1 MNTIKQDL
9 RKNQILDAA
18 MKVITQNGYENSRMD
33 DVVKSSNMSKGAI
46 YWYYN
51 SKKDLYLDL
60 VNYWVMRYS
69 DMVTKIMEKDQKAS
83 LQLKRILN
91 YFIDEYEKDPEPF
104 KALTEFWS
112 MAQKD
117 KDFRKKLQKVYGAF
131 LDVIES
137 IISNGKKSGEFK
149 NLDTRIAALSI
160 MMNIETI
167 NWFTLFDDHGVSAR
181 EYFNT
186 LTDFILSGLLK
197 LSLIHI

>member
-18 MKVITQNGYENSRMD
+18 MEVITQNGYENSRMD
-33 DVVKSSNMSKGAI
+33 DVVKASNMSKGAI
-46 YWYYN
+46 YWYYK

-69 DMVTKIMEKDQKAS
+69 DMVSKIMEKDQKAS
-83 LQLKRILN
+83 NQLKQILN

-117 KDFRKKLQKVYGAF
+117 DDFHKKVQKVYAAF
-131 LDVIES
+131 LEVIES
-137 IISNGKKSGEFK
+137 IITNGKNSGEFK
-149 NLDTRIAALSI
+149 NVNTRIAALSI
-160 MMNIETI
+160 MINIETI

-181 EYFNT
+181 EYFDT
-186 LTDFILSGLLK
+186 LHDFILSGLLK
-197 LSLIHI
+197 KNNY

>member
-1 MNTIKQDL
+1 MDIRKQDL

-18 MKVITQNGYENSRMD
+18 MEVITRHGYENSRMD

-51 SKKDLYLDL
+51 SKKDIYLDL
-60 VNYWVMRYS
+60 VNYWVLRYS
-69 DMVTKIMEKDQKAS
+69 DMVSKILEKDQKAS
-83 LQLKRILN
+83 LQLKKIFS

-117 KDFRKKLQKVYGAF
+117 RDFRKKLQKVYGAF

-149 NLDTRIAALSI
+149 NLATRIAALSI

-167 NWFTLFDDHGVSAR
+167 NWFTLFDEHGVSAR

-197 LSLIHI
+197 K

>member
-1 MNTIKQDL
+1 MNTRKQDL
-9 RKNQILDAA
+9 RKNQILEAA
-18 MKVITQNGYENSRMD
+18 MEVITQNGYENSRMD

-46 YWYYN
+46 YWYYK

-83 LQLKRILN
+83 NQLKQILN

-117 KDFRKKLQKVYGAF
+117 DDFHKKVQKVYAAF
-131 LDVIES
+131 LEVIES
-137 IISNGKKSGEFK
+137 IITNGKNSGEFK
-149 NLDTRIAALSI
+149 NVNTRIAALSI
-160 MMNIETI
+160 MINIETI

-186 LTDFILSGLLK
+186 LRDFILAGLLK
-197 LSLIHI
+197 KI

>member
-1 MNTIKQDL
+1 MNVRRQDL

-18 MKVITQNGYENSRMD
+18 MEVITQHGYENSRMD
-33 DVVKSSNMSKGAI
+33 DVVKYSKMSKGAI

-51 SKKDLYLDL
+51 SKKDIYLDL
-60 VNYWVMRYS
+60 VNYWVLRYS
-69 DMVTKIMEKDQKAS
+69 DMVSKILEKDQKAS
-83 LQLKRILN
+83 LQLKKIFT

-117 KDFRKKLQKVYGAF
+117 RDFRKKLQKVYGAF

-149 NLDTRIAALSI
+149 NLHTRIAALSI

-167 NWFTLFDDHGVSAR
+167 NWFTLFDEHGVSAR
-181 EYFNT
+181 EYFST

-197 LSLIHI
+197 K

>member
-1 MNTIKQDL
+1 MDVIKQDL

-18 MKVITQNGYENSRMD
+18 MEVITRHGYENSRMD

-51 SKKDLYLDL
+51 SKKDIYLDL
-60 VNYWVMRYS
+60 VNYWVLRYS
-69 DMVTKIMEKDQKAS
+69 DMVSKILEKDQKAS
-83 LQLKRILN
+83 LQLKKIFS

-117 KDFRKKLQKVYGAF
+117 NDFRKKLQKVYGAF

-137 IISNGKKSGEFK
+137 IISNGNKSGEFK

-167 NWFTLFDDHGVSAR
+167 NWFTLFDEHGVSAR

-197 LSLIHI
+197 K

>member
-1 MNTIKQDL
+1 ME
-9 RKNQILDAA
+9 
-18 MKVITQNGYENSRMD
+18 VITRHGYENSRMD

-51 SKKDLYLDL
+51 SKKDIYLDL
-60 VNYWVMRYS
+60 VNYWVIRYS
-69 DMVTKIMEKDQKAS
+69 DMVSKILEKDQKAS
-83 LQLKRILN
+83 IQLKKLFN

-181 EYFNT
+181 EYFST

-197 LSLIHI
+197 K

>member
-1 MNTIKQDL
+1 MNTRKQDL

-18 MKVITQNGYENSRMD
+18 MEVITQNGYENSRMD

-46 YWYYN
+46 YWYYK

-69 DMVTKIMEKDQKAS
+69 DMVAKIMEKDQKAS
-83 LQLKRILN
+83 NQLKQILN

-117 KDFRKKLQKVYGAF
+117 DDFHKKVQKVYAAF
-131 LDVIES
+131 LEVIES
-137 IISNGKKSGEFK
+137 IITNGKNSGEFK
-149 NLDTRIAALSI
+149 NVNTRIAALSI
-160 MMNIETI
+160 MINIETI

-186 LTDFILSGLLK
+186 LRDFILAGLLK
-197 LSLIHI
+197 KI

>member
-69 DMVTKIMEKDQKAS
+69 DMVTKIMEKDQNAS
-83 LQLKRILN
+83 LQLKGILN
-91 YFIDEYEKDPEPF
+91 YF
-104 KALTEFWS
+104 T
-112 MAQKD
+112 
-117 KDFRKKLQKVYGAF
+117 
-131 LDVIES
+131 
-137 IISNGKKSGEFK
+137 
-149 NLDTRIAALSI
+149 
-160 MMNIETI
+160 
-167 NWFTLFDDHGVSAR
+167 
-181 EYFNT
+181 
-186 LTDFILSGLLK
+186 
-197 LSLIHI
+197 

>member
-1 MNTIKQDL
+1 MDVRKQDL
-9 RKNQILDAA
+9 RKNQILEAA
-18 MKVITQNGYENSRMD
+18 MEVITRHGYENSRMD

-51 SKKDLYLDL
+51 SKKDIYLDL
-60 VNYWVMRYS
+60 VNYWVLRYS
-69 DMVTKIMEKDQKAS
+69 DMVSKILEKDQKAS
-83 LQLKRILN
+83 LQLKKIFS

-149 NLDTRIAALSI
+149 NLDTRIASLSI

-167 NWFTLFDDHGVSAR
+167 NWFTLFDEHGVSAR

-197 LSLIHI
+197 K

>member
-1 MNTIKQDL
+1 MNTRKQDL

-18 MKVITQNGYENSRMD
+18 MEVITQNGYENSRMD

-46 YWYYN
+46 YWYYK

-69 DMVTKIMEKDQKAS
+69 DMVAKIMEKDQKAS
-83 LQLKRILN
+83 NQLKQILN

-117 KDFRKKLQKVYGAF
+117 DDFHNKVQKVYAAF
-131 LDVIES
+131 LEVIES
-137 IISNGKKSGEFK
+137 IITNGKNSGEFK
-149 NLDTRIAALSI
+149 NVNTRIAALSI
-160 MMNIETI
+160 MINIETI

-186 LTDFILSGLLK
+186 LRDFILAGLLK
-197 LSLIHI
+197 KI

>member
-1 MNTIKQDL
+1 MDVRKQDL
-9 RKNQILDAA
+9 RKNQILVAA
-18 MKVITQNGYENSRMD
+18 MEVITRHGYENSRMD

-51 SKKDLYLDL
+51 SKKDIYLDL
-60 VNYWVMRYS
+60 VNYWVLRYS
-69 DMVTKIMEKDQKAS
+69 DMVSKILEKDQKAS
-83 LQLKRILN
+83 LQLKKIFS
-91 YFIDEYEKDPEPF
+91 YFINEYEKDPEPF

-167 NWFTLFDDHGVSAR
+167 NWFTLFDKHGVSAR
-181 EYFNT
+181 EYFST

-197 LSLIHI
+197 K